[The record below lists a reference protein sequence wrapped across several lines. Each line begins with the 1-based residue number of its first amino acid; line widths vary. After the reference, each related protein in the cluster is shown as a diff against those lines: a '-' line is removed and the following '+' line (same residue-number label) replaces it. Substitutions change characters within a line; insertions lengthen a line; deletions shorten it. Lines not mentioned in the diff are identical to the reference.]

1 MPEAVSQGTRINQSV
16 IQLIK
21 DDITDLDVDAFV
33 FYAQSDLALGSG
45 FGTAISVRG
54 GPTIQ
59 QELEDMAPVAVGEAV
74 VSEAG
79 NLKANYIIHAVG
91 PKFREE
97 DTESKLRTTVLNSLR
112 RAEEKAVETLAF
124 PAMGAGFYGIP
135 PELCAKVM
143 LDAIT
148 KHLQGSTVIKDV
160 VICVLD
166 TRQYTTFQNALSA
179 LG

>member
-54 GPTIQ
+54 GPAIQ
-59 QELEDMAPVAVGEAV
+59 QELENMAPVAAGEAV
-74 VSEAG
+74 VSGAG
-79 NLKANYIIHAVG
+79 NLKANHIIHAVG

-97 DTESKLRTTVLNSLR
+97 DTESKLRTTVLNSLK

-143 LDAIT
+143 VDTIT
-148 KHLQGSTVIKDV
+148 QHLQGSTVIKDV

-166 TRQYTTFQNALSA
+166 TRQYTTFQNALGA

>member
-1 MPEAVSQGTRINQSV
+1 MPEVVSQGTRINQSV

-21 DDITDLDVDAFV
+21 DDITDLEVGAFV

-59 QELEDMAPVAVGEAV
+59 KELEALAPVAAGEAV
-74 VSEAG
+74 VSGAG
-79 NLKANYIIHAVG
+79 NLKADCIIHAVG

-97 DTESKLRTTVLNSLR
+97 NTESKLRTTVLSSLK
-112 RAEEKAVETLAF
+112 RAEEKGVETLAF

-143 LDAIT
+143 VDAIT
-148 KHLQGSTVIKDV
+148 QHLQGSTVIKDV

>member
-1 MPEAVSQGTRINQSV
+1 
-16 IQLIK
+16 
-21 DDITDLDVDAFV
+21 
-33 FYAQSDLALGSG
+33 
-45 FGTAISVRG
+45 
-54 GPTIQ
+54 
-59 QELEDMAPVAVGEAV
+59 MAPVAAGEAV
-74 VSEAG
+74 VSGAG
-79 NLKANYIIHAVG
+79 NLKANHIIHAVG